1 MSEGHVFSEVIM
13 KRLVIALS
21 GIALSFS
28 AAAAQVPP
36 PPPLPG
42 QNDLGRALVADF
54 AHKDLAAYAALLSTN
69 VQVYDDG
76 ILVAHSRDEWMRR
89 FGPEL
94 SAEGVTFRLSP
105 GYSSTGR
112 LLFIEYFNS
121 MASWGKEPPRD
132 CCWGYSAVAYDI
144 SGGKVVRIQRLNGG
158 ASRLN
163 EQGSPDSD

>member
-1 MSEGHVFSEVIM
+1 M

-21 GIALSFS
+21 GIALSFGP
-28 AAAAQVPP
+28 AAAQVPP

-54 AHKDLAAYAALLSTN
+54 AHKDLAAYAALLSNN
-69 VQVYDDG
+69 VLVYDDG

-121 MASWGKEPPRD
+121 MASWGKAPPRD

-144 SGGKVVRIQRLNGG
+144 SGGKIVKIQRLNGG